1 MLSNNIL
8 STRNAPYT
16 DFQRWAEP
24 HLPFC
29 IFYCLP
35 LITQTRCGISF
46 SSPFSMGYLSDCFEQ
61 PSIQEVVP
69 VLGKALSCPVA
80 STSYFLNAQC
90 KKYIFPEITRL
101 SGSHAKWPDP
111 GG

>member
-35 LITQTRCGISF
+35 LITHTRCGISF
-46 SSPFSMGYLSDCFEQ
+46 PL
-61 PSIQEVVP
+61 PSVWATS
-69 VLGKALSCPVA
+69 LTALNHLAYKKLCQFWAKPSA
-80 STSYFLNAQC
+80 AQ
-90 KKYIFPEITRL
+90 
-101 SGSHAKWPDP
+101 
-111 GG
+111 